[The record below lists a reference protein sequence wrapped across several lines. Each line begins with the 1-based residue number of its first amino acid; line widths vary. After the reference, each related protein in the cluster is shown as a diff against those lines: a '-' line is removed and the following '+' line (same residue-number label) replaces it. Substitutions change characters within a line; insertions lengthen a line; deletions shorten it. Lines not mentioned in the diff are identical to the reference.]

1 MSRVGRVIVVGSLN
15 VDSTAYVRGF
25 PAPGETIT
33 AHGLRIALGGKG
45 TNQAVAAQRFGA
57 EVGLLAR
64 VGDDANA
71 HLARDTLA
79 GFGLAVDGLG
89 IEPDAPTGVALI
101 TVADSGE
108 NTVIVASG
116 ANERMSPAVVDEAR
130 ERIAAAAAVLT
141 QGELPVGTIER
152 LAAVAR
158 EAGTRFVL
166 NLAPPVAVSGEALA
180 AADPLVV
187 NEHEARAVGIEPGVH
202 DDESEL
208 DGWLV
213 AASAAVARG
222 LACSVVVT
230 LGAAGAVAAEASAIA
245 SRGDLESSGDAAE
258 SVVAWAQPSLDVT
271 PVDSTG
277 AGDGFTGTLA
287 AALAAGHPLVD
298 AVRFATA
305 AGALAVQQRGTVD
318 SYADR
323 DAVIAAAAAL
333 ETAS

>member
-1 MSRVGRVIVVGSLN
+1 MSAAGRVVVVGSLN
-15 VDSTAYVRGF
+15 VDSTAYVRSF

-33 AHGLRIALGGKG
+33 AHGLRVALGGKG
-45 TNQAVAAQRFGA
+45 TNQAVAAHRFGA
-57 EVGLLAR
+57 DVELLAR

-71 HLARDTLA
+71 RLARDTLA
-79 GFGLAVDGLG
+79 GFGLATDGLG

-116 ANERMSPAVVDEAR
+116 ANERMSPAVVAGAR
-130 ERIAAAAAVLT
+130 ERVADAGAVLT
-141 QGELPVGTIER
+141 QGELPVATIER
-152 LAAVAR
+152 IAEVAR

-166 NLAPPVAVSGEALA
+166 NLAPPVEVSPDTLA

-187 NEHEARAVGIEPGVH
+187 NEHEARAVGIEPG
-202 DDESEL
+202 DAI
-208 DGWLV
+208 DGWLA
-213 AASAAVARG
+213 AASAAVERG
-222 LACSVVVT
+222 LAQSVVVT
-230 LGAAGAVAAEASAIA
+230 LGAAGAVAAERS
-245 SRGDLESSGDAAE
+245 DADGR
-258 SVVAWAQPSLDVT
+258 VTAWTQPAPEVT
-271 PVDSTG
+271 PVDTTG

-298 AVRFATA
+298 AVRLATA

-323 DAVIAAAAAL
+323 DAVVAAADAL
-333 ETAS
+333 EGAA